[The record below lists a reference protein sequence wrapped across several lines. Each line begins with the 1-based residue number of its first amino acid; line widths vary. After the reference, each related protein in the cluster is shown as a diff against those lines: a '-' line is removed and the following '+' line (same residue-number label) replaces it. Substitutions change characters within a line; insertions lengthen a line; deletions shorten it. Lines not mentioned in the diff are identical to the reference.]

1 MYVKSNF
8 KDGTS
13 KSISASIKAEIDE
26 KASAQ
31 IKNTLNDIAE
41 DVVNKSISSVK
52 TGAFITSWSIVP
64 AGSGAGRS
72 RSSRN
77 KPLADPAQKASE
89 ALTQLEADIA
99 ALDLTENKNTVLRN
113 RAPHAPSVER
123 KYQITTSLKDRY
135 R

>member
-8 KDGTS
+8 KAGAA
-13 KSISASIKAEIDE
+13 KSISASIRAEIDE
-26 KASAQ
+26 IVEPQ
-31 IKNTLNDIAE
+31 IKKVLQ
-41 DVVNKSISSVK
+41 DVAHDAVTRSPVK
-52 TGAFITSWSIVP
+52 TGAFVTSWSIVP

-72 RSSRN
+72 RSSKN
-77 KPLADPAQKASE
+77 KPLANPEAKRSE
-89 ALTQLEADIA
+89 ALGQLESDIA

-113 RAPHAPSVER
+113 RAPHAPSVEY